1 MNIVIASG
9 KGGTGKTTFAVNYAW
24 HLNQQLERELVL
36 LDCDVEEP
44 NSHLFLQLDTP
55 QQSVVT
61 ASKPD
66 WQEDNCIACGK
77 CVAACNY
84 NALALVNEEILV
96 FNELCHSCG
105 TCNYVCPTKAMP
117 EKATA
122 IGEMFYFSKNNVLP
136 FDFGYGLLNI
146 GESLAPKVIQEL
158 LDKYA
163 LSDIN
168 IIDAPPGTGCPVVE
182 TLNHADVAV
191 MVTEPTPFGLRDL
204 RLAVELSLSMK
215 IPTGIIINRSD
226 EHDTIIEDYAREIG
240 VPLLGK
246 IPFDRKY
253 AEAYAR
259 GKVLVNEFPELNAAF
274 ADIHQN
280 IIALNS
286 SKAPA
291 VIPAPPTFT
300 EDGSKVLWHEK
311 GNATSYKEIVVISG
325 KGGTGKTTVTA
336 ALGQLCDDKVLFD
349 ADVNAADMHL
359 LIKPQATE
367 IHDFTAGKTAI
378 IDSETCFG
386 CGKCAKMCHFNAIN
400 MDGPGNDL
408 INITYQVNNF
418 ACEGCGL
425 CELVC
430 PVQAVKMEV
439 AENGHYFFSQT
450 AHGTMVHA
458 ELGIGEENSGKL
470 VSKVRAEA
478 ANFAEKLAHGTIL
491 GDGPPG
497 TGCPVIASTTGADL
511 MLIVTE
517 PTVSGAHD
525 LERVLK
531 LTRHFQVKSL
541 IVINK
546 ADLNPDMV
554 EQIKAIAQ
562 TAGSEVIAEIPF
574 DREVHQALLAGKT
587 ILEHGKGSAFT
598 AITGLWKTINDN
610 L

>member
-24 HLNQQLERELVL
+24 HLKQHDTPELVL

-44 NSHLFLQLDTP
+44 NSHLFLQLDAP
-55 QQSVVT
+55 QQNMVT
-61 ASKPD
+61 APKPD
-66 WQEDNCIACGK
+66 WQEDRCTACGK

-84 NALALVNEEILV
+84 NALALVNEEILI

-105 TCNYVCPTKAMP
+105 TCNYVCPHQAMP

-122 IGEMFYFSKNNVLP
+122 IGEMFYFDKSLELP
-136 FDFGYGLLNI
+136 FEFGYGLLNI

-158 LDKYA
+158 LNKYA
-163 LSDIN
+163 SSEIN

-226 EHDTIIEDYAREIG
+226 ENDAIIEDYAREIG
-240 VPLLGK
+240 VPILGK
-246 IPFDRKY
+246 IPFERKY

-259 GKVLVNEFPELNAAF
+259 GKVLVNEFPELNGAF
-274 ADIHQN
+274 AAIHQN
-280 IIALNS
+280 IMVLNTTT
-286 SKAPA
+286 APA
-291 VIPAPPTFT
+291 VVPAPPTFI
-300 EDGSKVLWHEK
+300 EDSGKVLWHDK
-311 GNATSYKEIVVISG
+311 GTATGYKEIVVISG

-336 ALGQLCDDKVLFD
+336 ALGQLCDDNVLFD
-349 ADVNAADMHL
+349 ADVNAADLHL

-367 IHDFTAGKTAI
+367 IHDFSAGKTAI
-378 IDSETCFG
+378 IDPETCFG

-408 INITYQVNNF
+408 VGATYMVNNF

-430 PVQAVKMEV
+430 PVKAVKMEV
-439 AENGHYFFSQT
+439 AENGNYFFSQT
-450 AHGTMVHA
+450 PHGTMVHA

-470 VSKVRAEA
+470 VSRVRSEA
-478 ANFAEKLAHGTIL
+478 ANFADKLCHAIIL

-541 IVINK
+541 IVVNK

-554 EQIKAIAQ
+554 EQIKVIAEQ
-562 TAGSEVIAEIPF
+562 AGSKVIAEIPF

-587 ILEHGKGSAFT
+587 ILEHGKGAAFT
-598 AITGLWKTINDN
+598 AITGLWKTIKEAM
-610 L
+610 

>member
-24 HLNQQLERELVL
+24 HLKQHDTAEIVL

-44 NSHLFLQLDTP
+44 NSHLFLSLDALQP
-55 QQSVVT
+55 HIVT
-61 ASKPD
+61 APKPD
-66 WQEDNCIACGK
+66 WQEADCTACGK

-84 NALALVNEEILV
+84 NALALVNEDILV

-105 TCNYVCPTKAMP
+105 TCNYVCPAQAMP

-122 IGEMFYFSKNNVLP
+122 IGEIFYFAKSNKLP
-136 FDFGYGLLNI
+136 FEFAYGLLNI

-163 LSDIN
+163 SSEIN

-182 TLNHADVAV
+182 TLKHADVAV

-226 EHDTIIEDYAREIG
+226 VNDAIIEDYAREIG

-259 GKVLVNEFPELNAAF
+259 GKVLVNEFPELNVAF

-280 IIALNS
+280 IITLNGTT
-286 SKAPA
+286 APA
-291 VIPAPPTFT
+291 VVSAPPTFT
-300 EDGSKVLWHEK
+300 EDHRRVLWHDK
-311 GNATSYKEIVVISG
+311 GTASDYKEIVIISG

-336 ALGQLCDDKVLFD
+336 ALAQLCDDKVLFD

-359 LIKPQATE
+359 LIKPQVTE
-367 IHDFTAGKTAI
+367 SHDFTAGKIAE
-378 IDSETCFG
+378 IDSATCFG
-386 CGKCAKMCHFNAIN
+386 CGKCAKLCHFNAIN

-408 INITYQVNNF
+408 VGATYKVNNF

-430 PVQAVKMEV
+430 PVQAVKMAV
-439 AENGHYFFSQT
+439 AQNGHYFFSQT
-450 AHGTMVHA
+450 PHGTMVHA

-470 VSKVRAEA
+470 VSQVRAEA
-478 ANFAEKLAHGTIL
+478 ANFAEKLCHSTIL

-525 LERVLK
+525 LKRVLK
-531 LTRHFQVKSL
+531 LTKHFQVKSL

-554 EQIKAIAQ
+554 EQIRGIAEQ
-562 TAGSEVIAEIPF
+562 AGSKVIAEIPF
-574 DREVHQALLAGKT
+574 DREVHKALLAGKT
-587 ILEHGKGSAFT
+587 MLEHGKGKAFT
-598 AITGLWKTINDN
+598 AITGLWKTIKEAM
-610 L
+610 